1 MIRDLAPPAT
11 PSNIIPKRTPETTPE
26 TTTQTGNIQPGKN
39 QLGKVLQDDTTQE
52 IAQARTD
59 LKNGA
64 RNAARIMAKVI
75 GNDTG
80 RAWIIEN
87 ALKQPYSMETL
98 QTAAIVIIQAL
109 AETRGRRVRKQERML
124 RIVDRWRTKWKRNK
138 SRPILPLAC
147 EILSAFERKRNQ
159 EIMDELMET
168 ADEICDHLQGND
180 LAGPTIQKLFHNRK
194 DVASYHTI
202 PECAALLAALA
213 ITPDRDWRT
222 AKIADFTAGAGILPM
237 AAYKQIRELH
247 LREGGN
253 SKDKVDTKELHREL
267 LEHGIFMADMM
278 PASLA
283 IATSNLVNMEPGSPV
298 RRIQAMRM
306 HYGVEQKKDGAR
318 TLGLGSLDFMG
329 KKSPKIPGSPPASS
343 NRKAWL
349 DLVLSNPPYTKSM
362 KHGEL
367 DQNMPNA
374 EAGVPPT
381 TKEELQHLDRMSR
394 EIDQSAGAT
403 GNTGIG
409 YHFATM
415 AQKFVKRGGIIA
427 LTLPASCLTS
437 NIPSNIP
444 RKKGPT
450 RWQKFRKTLARNYRD
465 INVLSITHYNQR
477 NSAMSHDT
485 QIAEV
490 MIIARRLEV
499 NERAPGTMN
508 LINLKRRPT
517 NDRDAMNIAEAVRS
531 TILSI
536 DQSTGEPAQESRQIL
551 MGDEDLG
558 IIIRTKIPGNEPWP
572 LSQVSQ
578 PGLIDAAL
586 SLNMGIIRSSKYT
599 NRTFSFPVRTMGK
612 LGQVSVHVDQ
622 NSKIFEQKDE
632 PENSGKLGQTGNPVE
647 ERPFQPFMDGHSC
660 HRDRTINAV
669 PNDRRPVR
677 KGLENK
683 ALLIQKQ
690 KASGLHLSD
699 SFRYNSQSVQAIYTD
714 IPSLGGRG
722 WPNVKMEREIEER
735 ATAVWMNTT
744 MGMVTQWALSSHIQK
759 GLGSLTKGQLENMP
773 TLNLKALTEDQL
785 HEMDR
790 IFTEALDRPFLA
802 ANESWRDPMRIDLDQ
817 KVITRVLNMGPE
829 ATLAVQHIRDQWCLE
844 PTVQGNKGS
853 ARARS
858 QIMETLRRRVEDP
871 QTPVPADVMTPAF
884 SSETTAILQA
894 PTTSTTA
901 QSHLTLQK
909 GQGGAEEKPA
919 AEIRTRA
926 RCNVLNNPRPK
937 IRFTANSIKSWKKA
951 RRRGPEE
958 NLPRRLKPIYQVEAI
973 PSEKGTP

>member
-1 MIRDLAPPAT
+1 MSRDFT
-11 PSNIIPKRTPETTPE
+11 PSINIPSDI
-26 TTTQTGNIQPGKN
+26 I
-39 QLGKVLQDDTTQE
+39 QDDTNNQHTDDIQPRTPRPDSPPVIHQE
-52 IAQARTD
+52 KNRQEKNRKEDTDRAIAD

-64 RNAARIMAKVI
+64 RNAARIMAKLI

-87 ALKQPYSMETL
+87 ALKQPYSLEAL
-98 QTAAIVIIQAL
+98 QTAAIVLIQAL
-109 AETRGRRVRKQERML
+109 AETQGKRVGTQERTARM
-124 RIVDRWRTKWKRNK
+124 IDRWHRQWKRNK
-138 SRPILPLAC
+138 SRPILPLAL
-147 EILSAFERKRNQ
+147 EILSAFERKHTRDL
-159 EIMDELMET
+159 MDELLET
-168 ADEICDHLQGND
+168 AEEIRDHLQGND
-180 LAGPTIQKLFHNRK
+180 LAGPTLQKLFHNRK

-213 ITPDRDWRT
+213 ITPDHDWRT
-222 AKIADFTAGAGILPM
+222 AKIADFTAGTGVLPM
-237 AAYKQIRELH
+237 AAYKQIRELL
-247 LREGGN
+247 LRNDGGKEDI
-253 SKDKVDTKELHREL
+253 KDLHREL
-267 LEHGIFMADMM
+267 VERGIFMAEIM

-283 IATSNLVNMEPGSPV
+283 IATSNLVNMEPGSSV
-298 RRIQAMRM
+298 QRVQAMRM

-318 TLGLGSLDFMG
+318 TMGLGSLDFMG

-349 DLVLSNPPYTKSM
+349 DLVLSNPPYTKFL

-374 EAGVPPT
+374 KAGVPPT
-381 TKEELQHLDRMSR
+381 TREELELIDRMSD

-415 AQKFVKRGGIIA
+415 AQKFVKRGGVVA

-437 NIPSNIP
+437 NIQ

-450 RWQKFRKTLARNYRD
+450 GWQRFRKTLAQNYRD
-465 INVLSITHYNQR
+465 INVLSITQYNRR

-508 LINLKRRPT
+508 LINLKRRPR
-517 NDRDAMNIAEAVRS
+517 NDRDAMNIAEVIRS
-531 TILSI
+531 AILSI
-536 DQSTGEPAQESRQIL
+536 DQSTGEPSRESGQIL
-551 MGDEDLG
+551 MGDENLG
-558 IIIRTKIPGNEPWP
+558 IIIRTKIPGSEPWP

-586 SLNMGIIRSSKYT
+586 SLNMGIIRSSKYPK
-599 NRTFSFPVRTMGK
+599 RTFSFPIRTMRE
-612 LGQVSVHVDQ
+612 LGQISVHVDQ
-622 NSKIFEQKDE
+622 NSKIFEQNDE
-632 PENSGKLGQTGNPVE
+632 PESSGKPGQAGNPVE
-647 ERPFQPFMDGHSC
+647 ERQFQPFMDGHSC
-660 HRDRTINAV
+660 HRDKTINAA
-669 PNDRRPVR
+669 PNDQRPVR

-683 ALLIQKQ
+683 ALLVQKQ

-714 IPSLGGRG
+714 IPSMGGRG

-759 GLGSLTKGQLENMP
+759 GLGSLTKSHLENMP
-773 TLNLKALTEDQL
+773 TLNVKALTEDQM

-790 IFTEALDRPFLA
+790 IFTETRDRPFLA
-802 ANESWRDPMRIDLDQ
+802 ANESWRDPMRIELDQ
-817 KVITRVLNMGPE
+817 KVITKVLNMDVE
-829 ATLAVQHIRDQWCLE
+829 ATQAVQHIRDQWCLE

-858 QIMETLRRRVEDP
+858 EIMETLRRRVDDP
-871 QTPVPADVMTPAF
+871 QTPIPADVSIPTFIP
-884 SSETTAILQA
+884 EPTAILQA
-894 PTTSTTA
+894 TTTSTTA

-909 GQGGAEEKPA
+909 GRSGAEEKPA
-919 AEIRTRA
+919 AEIQTRA
-926 RCNVLNNPRPK
+926 GCNVLKPPRPK
-937 IRFTANSIKSWKKA
+937 IRFMASSIKSWKKT
-951 RRRGPEE
+951 RRQGPEE

-973 PSEKGTP
+973 PSEKGAA